1 MRLGREDARPTVVKL
16 RVPALLQAASL
27 RGRQVGR
34 AVPPAVAR
42 AASKQ
47 SVHRAAA

>member
-1 MRLGREDARPTVVKL
+1 MQWVRLDARQAVAKR